1 MEWKSQGVEENEGD
15 ELTRD
20 ENEAQPPE
28 DWWEWWCA
36 GWTRA
41 ADTTSVYVQLIVLVS
56 FFYLSQGGNVFTV
69 FVSLLV
75 GLRKKNC

>member
-28 DWWEWWCA
+28 DWWEWCA

-56 FFYLSQGGNVFTV
+56 FFTSAKEVMFSLC
-69 FVSLLV
+69 LLV
-75 GLRKKNC
+75 C